1 MCYIYTFS
9 YAQCIPSLESSP
21 KWQDFLIKRYGLHD
35 LLFSFSTSCHGGGT
49 MAGSSA
55 SYDKIEDTIVKLK
68 VDSTMEKDT
77 AIPYLEVL
85 QLLRIV
91 L

>member
-1 MCYIYTFS
+1 
-9 YAQCIPSLESSP
+9 
-21 KWQDFLIKRYGLHD
+21 
-35 LLFSFSTSCHGGGT
+35 

>member
-1 MCYIYTFS
+1 
-9 YAQCIPSLESSP
+9 
-21 KWQDFLIKRYGLHD
+21 
-35 LLFSFSTSCHGGGT
+35 

-68 VDSTMEKDT
+68 VDSTMWKTEEAKQRYQSSSEEQDT
-77 AIPYLEVL
+77 AIPYMEVL

>member
-1 MCYIYTFS
+1 
-9 YAQCIPSLESSP
+9 
-21 KWQDFLIKRYGLHD
+21 
-35 LLFSFSTSCHGGGT
+35 

-55 SYDKIEDTIVKLK
+55 SYDKIKDTIVKLK
-68 VDSTMEKDT
+68 VDSTMWKTEKAKQRYQSSSEEKDT
-77 AIPYLEVL
+77 AIPYVEVL